1 MTLTTHERSV
11 LDGADGPA
19 AALCM
24 RVVVEMG
31 ELLGAPRLI
40 EITSAHI
47 DGCLYHG
54 DGGVEFAQR
63 LVEDGARVAV
73 PTTLNVGAL
82 DLLNPSR
89 VNADPHSYQMA
100 RRQMAA
106 YETMGCAPTWTC
118 APYQAGHRPGFGEHV
133 AWGESNAVAFA
144 NSVLGARTNRYG
156 DFMDICCAVVAR
168 APYVGLHTDEGRL
181 ATVVVDTS
189 AVSDGLKDAD
199 VFFPVLGSWLGRVL
213 RGRIAV
219 IDGLPPS
226 TSEDRLKALGAAAA
240 TTGAVGLFHV
250 AGIPPEALT
259 VDAALGRRQ
268 PETVIRLTPEAVRA
282 VRDELSTVAG
292 ESIDV
297 VALGSPHFSLDEF
310 AQLEGLLPDGR
321 FRIPFYVCTGRGVL
335 EQLDAEGRTGA
346 LVDAGVEIIVDT
358 CVVVTPILPST
369 GGTLMT
375 NSGKFALYSPS
386 NIGYD
391 VAYGS
396 LEDCVASA
404 LTGRVE
410 RDESVWGGHD

>member
-1 MTLTTHERSV
+1 
-11 LDGADGPA
+11 
-19 AALCM
+19 M

-189 AVSDGLKDAD
+189 AVSDALKDAD

-213 RGRIAV
+213 RGRTAV

-250 AGIPPEALT
+250 AGITPEALT
-259 VDAALGRRQ
+259 VDAALGGRQ

-282 VRDELSTVAG
+282 ARDELSTVAG

-346 LVDAGVEIIVDT
+346 LVDAGVKIIVDT

-375 NSGKFALYSPS
+375 NSGKFALYSPP

-391 VAYGS
+391 VVYGS

-410 RDESVWGGHD
+410 RDESVWD

>member
-1 MTLTTHERSV
+1 
-11 LDGADGPA
+11 
-19 AALCM
+19 M